1 MSSEYSPLA
10 DDGSLKKGFS
20 TRRFGPSM
28 ARHKILV
35 VDDEDLIRWSIRQK
49 LTKWGYSSVE
59 ADSLDSAQHAFDR
72 DPSDLILLDVRLPD
86 GSGLDFLRTVRER
99 SPDTIVI
106 MMTAYGVLA
115 DAIEALRLGAYD
127 FVAKPLEFEELERT
141 IQNALDA
148 LRLRTEVRLFREQDK
163 RQSNLDNII
172 GESESLRRASEV
184 AAKIA
189 ASPTSTVLLQGE
201 SGTGKDLFAKAIHY
215 HSVRADHPFMA
226 INCAAIPE
234 TLFESELFGHEKGA
248 FTDARSRKQ
257 GLFELADGG
266 TLFLDEVG
274 EMPQAL
280 QAKLLRV
287 LEEQR
292 FRRVGGVEDV
302 EINVRIVAAT
312 NRPLKTMVDDGHF
325 RQDLFYRLNVISLVL
340 PPLRERGD
348 DVLILAEHFIDQYNR
363 TFSKNIEGLAPETA
377 ERMKAYAWPGNVRE
391 LRNVIERVMILE
403 DGPRIP
409 VDALPIELVETPSE
423 AGRSRSLPGLEI
435 PPSGTS
441 LEGIERELIRLA
453 LSRTQGN
460 QTQAAGLLEISR
472 DTLRYK
478 MKKHHLQ

>member
-1 MSSEYSPLA
+1 MSAEYSTSLGA
-10 DDGSLKKGFS
+10 GSAS
-20 TRRFGPSM
+20 TRDSRRRSGPAM

-49 LTKWGYSSVE
+49 LSKWGYSSVE
-59 ADSLDSAQHAFDR
+59 ADSCASARAVFDR
-72 DPSDLILLDVRLPD
+72 ESADLILLDVRLPD
-86 GSGLDFLRTVRER
+86 GSGLDFLRHVREQA
-99 SPDTIVI
+99 PETVVV

-163 RQSNLDNII
+163 HRSNLDNII
-172 GESESLRRASEV
+172 GESEALNKASEI
-184 AAKIA
+184 ASKIA

-274 EMPQAL
+274 EMPPAL

-302 EINVRIVAAT
+302 EVNVRIVAAT
-312 NRPLKTMVDDGHF
+312 NRPLKAMVDDGHF
-325 RQDLFYRLNVISLVL
+325 RQDLFYRLNVISLLL
-340 PPLRERGD
+340 PPLRERDD
-348 DVLILAEHFIDQYNR
+348 DVLILGGAFHPAVQPCVLEEHRGNR
-363 TFSKNIEGLAPETA
+363 AGDGIADEGLLMAR
-377 ERMKAYAWPGNVRE
+377 ER
-391 LRNVIERVMILE
+391 
-403 DGPRIP
+403 
-409 VDALPIELVETPSE
+409 S
-423 AGRSRSLPGLEI
+423 
-435 PPSGTS
+435 
-441 LEGIERELIRLA
+441 
-453 LSRTQGN
+453 
-460 QTQAAGLLEISR
+460 
-472 DTLRYK
+472 
-478 MKKHHLQ
+478 

>member
-1 MSSEYSPLA
+1 
-10 DDGSLKKGFS
+10 
-20 TRRFGPSM
+20 M
-28 ARHKILV
+28 ARQKILV

-59 ADSLDSAQHAFDR
+59 ADSCASAQTTFER
-72 DPSDLILLDVRLPD
+72 ESPDLVLLDVRLPD
-86 GSGLDFLRTVRER
+86 GSGLDFLRDVRER
-99 SPDTIVI
+99 APETVVI

-148 LRLRTEVRLFREQDK
+148 LRLRREVRLFREQDQ
-163 RQSNLDNII
+163 RHSSLDNII
-172 GESESLRRASEV
+172 GGSEALRKAGEI
-184 AAKIA
+184 AGKIA
-189 ASPTSTVLLQGE
+189 ASPTSTVLIQGE

-215 HSVRADHPFMA
+215 DSIRTDRPFMA

-248 FTDARSRKQ
+248 FTDARSRKR

-266 TLFLDEVG
+266 SIFLDEVG
-274 EMPQAL
+274 EMPPAL

-302 EINVRIVAAT
+302 QVNVRIIAAT
-312 NRPLKTMVDDGHF
+312 NRPLKTLVDDGKF
-325 RQDLFYRLNVISLVL
+325 RQDLYYRLNVIALHL
-340 PPLRERGD
+340 PPLRERAE
-348 DVLILAEHFIDQYNR
+348 DVPVLAEHFIAHYNR
-363 TFSKNIEGLAPETA
+363 SFSKSIEGLAPETMA
-377 ERMKAYAWPGNVRE
+377 RMSSYSWPGNVRE

-409 VDALPIELVETPSE
+409 VDALPLELVEAPNLGVGSK
-423 AGRSRSLPGLEI
+423 SLPKLEL
-435 PPSGTS
+435 PMSGTS
-441 LEGIERELIRLA
+441 LEGVERELIRLA
-453 LSRTQGN
+453 LDRTAGN
-460 QTQAAGLLEISR
+460 QTQAAALLEISR

-478 MKKHHLQ
+478 MKKHDFHS